1 VNHSF
6 ATHAA
11 VSLEAWYESRVWILS
26 LTVILLLL
34 LMVGLFSDFSSS
46 SSSSSSS
53 SNVYNN
59 IGGF

>member
-1 VNHSF
+1 MNHSF

-26 LTVILLLL
+26 LIVILLLL

-46 SSSSSSS
+46 SS
-53 SNVYNN
+53 NVYNN